1 MEADI
6 LVLNHKKSTTQ
17 RKLDELD
24 EEIKSSNIF
33 LKALWQ
39 IKQFIQSYLLFAPLI
54 EEFANHVEHGADIEA
69 GNSFRGLL
77 TALGELFNSFKKI
90 IMDGLCWFSA
100 LCGGRPQR
108 AKFPLYLKIAGM
120 KAITTG

>member
-1 MEADI
+1 MGLEADI
-6 LVLNHKKSTTQ
+6 LVLNHQKSTTQ

-54 EEFANHVEHGADIEA
+54 EELRTMWSV
-69 GNSFRGLL
+69 
-77 TALGELFNSFKKI
+77 
-90 IMDGLCWFSA
+90 
-100 LCGGRPQR
+100 GR
-108 AKFPLYLKIAGM
+108 I
-120 KAITTG
+120 